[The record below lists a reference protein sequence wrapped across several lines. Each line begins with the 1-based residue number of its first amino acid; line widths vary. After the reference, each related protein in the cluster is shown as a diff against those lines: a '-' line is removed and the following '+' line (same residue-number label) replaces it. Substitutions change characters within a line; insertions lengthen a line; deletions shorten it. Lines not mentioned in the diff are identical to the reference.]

1 MVPAVRS
8 TLEVALWM
16 HFRAESAG
24 EALAAHKLQ
33 RMLYLSQAHYAGE
46 HRGGKLMPAT
56 FLATEG
62 GPMEPNIF
70 QLFELGTPANAV
82 ADPPASIEDF
92 LMGLWEKYRT
102 KAPDALLDIIRGDA
116 AFALAFKQGPLSEI
130 TVDMMTAAY
139 GGGTGQEVK
148 SMPKADADRVYW
160 TNSGKAATKWIPGQK
175 RPKD

>member
-8 TLEVALWM
+8 TMDVALWM

-24 EALAAHKLQ
+24 EILKSQKLQ

-46 HRGGKLMPAT
+46 HGGAKLLPAT

-70 QLFELGTPANAV
+70 QPFELGTPANVV
-82 ADPPASIEDF
+82 ADPTPRVEDF
-92 LMGLWEKYRT
+92 LMGLWDKYRE
-102 KAPDALLDIIRGDA
+102 KAADALLDIIRGDA
-116 AFALAFKQGPLSEI
+116 AFALAFKQGPLSKI
-130 TVDMMTAAY
+130 TLDMMTAAY
-139 GGGTGQEVK
+139 GGGTGKEVR
-148 SMPKADADRVYW
+148 SMPKADPDRVYW

-175 RPKD
+175 RPK